1 MKPLLTVDNLRKRF
15 GKILAVDGVSFDVK
29 EGEIFGI
36 LGPNGAG
43 KSTIL
48 AMITGLVWA
57 NEGTVRLHGFEIRKN
72 YREAV
77 KNLGVLLENPGFYW
91 HLSAFDNLW
100 LFGRFKESSPAEI
113 HGVLDKVGLGAH
125 SKTKVKSFS
134 QGMRKRLGLANALL
148 GDPGLLIL
156 DEPTNSLDPKGAK
169 IILDLIKSLSTEKN
183 ISIVISSNLLYD
195 IEAVCDRALLIDK
208 GRIVFCESVRDL
220 LLSGEASY
228 IIRIEPIEKARLML
242 LALNGVKSV
251 EYIDDESLRI
261 ALVGLSPA
269 ELNRQLV
276 EQGFNVS
283 ELNPVKQTLQELFL
297 QLKG

>member
-1 MKPLLTVDNLRKRF
+1 MKPVLTVDNLRKRF

-43 KSTIL
+43 KSTTL
-48 AMITGLVWA
+48 AMITGLVRA
-57 NEGTVRLHGFEIRKN
+57 DAGTVQLHGFEIRKN

-113 HGVLDKVGLGAH
+113 HSVLQKVGLGAH

-148 GDPGLLIL
+148 GNPGLLIL

-169 IILDLIKSLSTEKN
+169 VILDLIKGLSTEKS

-208 GRIVFCESVRDL
+208 GRVVFCESVRDL
-220 LLSGEASY
+220 LRSGEASY
-228 IIRIEPIEKARLML
+228 LIRIEPIEKARLML
-242 LALNGVKSV
+242 LTLNGVKSA
-251 EYIDDESLRI
+251 EYADEKSLRI
-261 ALVGLSPA
+261 VLVGLSPA

-276 EQGFNVS
+276 EHGFNIS
-283 ELNPVKQTLQELFL
+283 ELNPIKKTLQELFL